1 MKESP
6 TLEMTATNSATKDDK
21 KLINKLTVSCNR
33 TREALITTEL
43 IQINSDTSA
52 LKYVELHNIREL

>member
-1 MKESP
+1 
-6 TLEMTATNSATKDDK
+6 MTATNSATKDDK